1 MSTRPQTDAL
11 EGAIRDYVLAL
22 LDHREGRIAGGES
35 VVQAQSNLRDALRA
49 VFALRTEER
58 PTND

>member
-49 VFALRTEER
+49 VFELKEGVE
-58 PTND
+58 P